1 MDYKLKTTSENDV
14 EVILPAGSD
23 FVRTLY
29 PESKVN
35 AIIAASNGKIEKSD
49 FDGFLKIGEGE
60 LYVAGTIG
68 KAKAEKADEAPKA
81 EKAEKKI
88 EPKKTTKKT
97 TNTKKKA

>member
-35 AIIAASNGKIEKSD
+35 AIIAASNSKIEKSD

-60 LYVAGTIG
+60 IYVAGTIG
-68 KAKAEKADEAPKA
+68 KAKAEKVVADEEEVK
-81 EKAEKKI
+81 
-88 EPKKTTKKT
+88 PKKSTSTKKT

>member
-14 EVILPAGSD
+14 EVILPAGSN

-49 FDGFLKIGEGE
+49 FDGFLKVGEGE
-60 LYVAGTIG
+60 IYVAGTIG
-68 KAKAEKADEAPKA
+68 KAKAEKVVADEEEVK
-81 EKAEKKI
+81 
-88 EPKKTTKKT
+88 PKKSTSTKKT